1 MNKELATKLI
11 DELIECRKAIDSAEL
26 VSREIED
33 TDLRSEF
40 RKILG
45 RVSLDLYSEA
55 MGKIILQYPDLD
67 PYSKENR
74 R

>member
-26 VSREIED
+26 ISRELD
-33 TDLRSEF
+33 DAALRTEF

-45 RVSLDLYSEA
+45 RISLDLYSEA
-55 MGKIILQYPDLD
+55 MGKIILQYPELD
-67 PYSKENR
+67 PYSKDKK
-74 R
+74 

>member
-26 VSREIED
+26 VSRELD
-33 TDLRSEF
+33 DAALRAEF

-45 RVSLDLYSEA
+45 RISLDLYSEA
-55 MGKIILQYPDLD
+55 MGKIILQYPELD
-67 PYSKENR
+67 PYSKDK
-74 R
+74 